1 MNTPVLPKN
10 DITSGV
16 IVIAYAV
23 VIVFFVYNHNWV
35 FKTTNETLK
44 WRQPEF
50 NIKTDFISPS
60 NFELN
65 FHSIEKSLRNI
76 TFDSQ
81 GNLVLNSITANV
93 VHSIVDNIH
102 EKASQ
107 QTLNRVVFLVS
118 KSFPQYNSTELTDL
132 ILNYRL
138 YRLDYKKIKS
148 NQSHSPNI
156 KEAEL
161 RLIENIKLK
170 KMFMGEK
177 RVNKLFSRTHEMA
190 FYILNRR
197 KLLSNQD
204 LSNTQK
210 ETLLKQLSEQL
221 I

>member
-1 MNTPVLPKN
+1 MIEPVLPKN

-16 IVIAYAV
+16 IIIAYAV
-23 VIVFFVYNHNWV
+23 MIAFFVYSHNWV
-35 FKTTNETLK
+35 FKTTNETLTWK
-44 WRQPEF
+44 QRDF
-50 NIKTDFISPS
+50 NIKTDLISPS

-76 TFDSQ
+76 RFDNQ
-81 GNLVLNSITANV
+81 GNLVLNSITALA

-107 QTLNRVVFLVS
+107 QMLNRVVFLVS
-118 KSFPQYNSTELTDL
+118 KSFPQYNSTELTEL

-138 YRLDYKKIKS
+138 YNFANKRIKS
-148 NQSHSPNI
+148 TQAHSSNI

-170 KMFMGEK
+170 KMFMGEE
-177 RVNKLFSRTHEMA
+177 RVILLFSKIHEMA

-197 KLLSNQD
+197 KLLTNQD
-204 LSNTQK
+204 LSNTQ
-210 ETLLKQLSEQL
+210 
-221 I
+221 